1 MDNNALILAVVVAI
15 VGAIA
20 PTMVAYSSLQ
30 QSKLNAKKTEENT
43 ILTAATNKKV
53 EEVGKQTEDIH
64 TATNGASAKMEQK
77 FDSATKEIGEL
88 RAIIKSLVEREAAAA
103 PVRATAVRQTGE
115 LLKEVGNGN
124 TAAYDLLVSE
134 LAELKAIMAGFA
146 DKGMPVTAPVG
157 EPLPVVAVKASEV
170 KK

>member
-1 MDNNALILAVVVAI
+1 MDNNALILAIVVAL
-15 VGAIA
+15 VTAIP

-30 QSKLNAKKTEENT
+30 QSKKNAEKTEENT
-43 ILTAATNKKV
+43 VLTAATNKKV

-88 RAIIKSLVEREAAAA
+88 RAIIKSLVEREAAAV
-103 PVRATAVRQTGE
+103 PVRAANFRETGE
-115 LLKEVGNGN
+115 MLKEVGNGN
-124 TAAYDLLVSE
+124 TAAYDKLVTEISE
-134 LAELKAIMAGFA
+134 LKTLMAGFSE
-146 DKGMPVTAPVG
+146 KGMPVIVPEGA
-157 EPLPVVAVKASEV
+157 PLPVKVEEGE